1 MRITEVL
8 RLKGDQVVT
17 LGPDASVRDLLA
29 LLAERRIGAVVVS
42 TDGRHVDGIVSE
54 RDVVRRLHGADTTG
68 VADVLA
74 GPVSAIMTTE
84 VRTCEPGDKL
94 EDLMAAM
101 TELRVRHIP
110 VLVDGELAGLVS
122 IGDVVK
128 HRLAE
133 VQAER
138 DQLTAY
144 IQG

>member
-29 LLAERRIGAVVVS
+29 LLAERGIGAVVVS

-54 RDVVRRLHGADTTG
+54 RDVVRRLHGADATG

>member
-8 RLKGDQVVT
+8 RLKGDDVAT
-17 LGPDASVRDLLA
+17 LSPDATVRELLA
-29 LLAERRIGAVVVS
+29 VLSERRIGAVVVS

-54 RDVVRRLHGADTTG
+54 RDVVRRLHGADQEAVGT
-68 VADVLA
+68 LLS
-74 GPVSAIMTTE
+74 GPLTAIMTTE
-84 VRTCEPGDKL
+84 VLTCEPGDKL

-101 TELRVRHIP
+101 TEHRVRHIP

-144 IQG
+144 ITG